1 MLKSLRYRLLAWF
14 LAFVLLTAA
23 LIVPV
28 NLIYQSREKSI
39 GLVSR
44 QISSLHIDFLKD
56 TKAVNDFLTTEPS
69 NTDFFAKGNNSYLSY
84 HISKSAGILADLDKI
99 RNSGLVRDFGISN
112 QLDGLKANLKH
123 YNLLLDSL
131 VYLVY
136 KRGYRNF
143 GLEGELYNYGSLL
156 ESAHGLPNSDV
167 YRLRKIENDYFFNHD
182 TASVAKFSRIA
193 AGLKKTVPDN
203 GNTAGLIDS
212 YEEAFLRLVDLDSQ
226 TGIRKNIALK
236 AQLNKQSSDIE
247 DIFTRV
253 TEKTST
259 MQEAMLDRL
268 TRFYILSLIFI
279 LILSVF
285 FSYAASRHIVSHLEA
300 LTNYI
305 SVLSSSRQDHSQPID
320 LSNSAREIKQIYRE
334 FRNLF
339 SMLKVWEKQRDKAI
353 RSAEDTQQRYQELA
367 DMLPQSVFETDAMG
381 NYTYANKAWHKAFGY
396 TLTDIREG
404 LNLIETL
411 IPESQQE
418 NILDPGKIENSTFL
432 AIRKDGRQ
440 FPVSVY
446 SDNIV
451 KDGRMDG
458 RRGIII
464 DITDKI
470 NYIKS
475 LQQETSKARTSD
487 ELKSSFLANM
497 SHEIRTPMNS
507 IIGFSNL
514 LASEH
519 IPDIQKKDFVHYI
532 RTSSEILLNLVDDI
546 IDIAK
551 IEAGELKIVKK
562 ECEIYS
568 LGQELLTMSQEV
580 KKKFNKH
587 EIDLV
592 YFPEP
597 GRQELFMKTD
607 PFRLR
612 QILINLITNA
622 IKFTEKGSVEFGFS
636 VKDERNLEFYVKDT
650 GVGLTRSELDLIFER
665 FKRTRRSEEKNIVGT
680 GLGLAISRNL
690 VQLMGGEMWVDSV
703 PGGGTTF
710 TFTLPYLKIT
720 RLPDR
725 VENPGR
731 QPRAYNWTGAGIL
744 IVEDDP
750 VSHAFLKE
758 LFRQT
763 GADLYHAGNGLE
775 AVSQFRKIKN
785 IDLVIMDIQMPEMDG
800 FEATRIIR
808 SLNDNIPVIAQTAF
822 AMSDDKEKMKQA
834 GFDDY
839 VSKPIDI
846 NQLLA
851 IVHRWITRS
860 KTRVQP
866 KLSGVLSPPPPPD
879 PTFFGN

>member
-23 LIVPV
+23 LILPA

-39 GLVSR
+39 GLVTQ
-44 QISSLHIDFLKD
+44 QIGSLHIDFLKD

-69 NTDFFAKGNNSYLSY
+69 NTDFFVKGNNSYLTY
-84 HISKSAGILADLDKI
+84 HINKSAAILADLGITK
-99 RNSGLVRDFGISN
+99 NSGLVRDFGISN
-112 QLDGLKANLKH
+112 NLSGLEVNLKH
-123 YNLLLDSL
+123 YNILLDSL

-156 ESAHGLPNSDV
+156 ESAPGLSNMDV
-167 YRLRKIENDYFFNHD
+167 FRLRKIENDYFFNHD
-182 TASVAKFSRIA
+182 TATVAQFSRIA
-193 AGLKKTVPDN
+193 RNLKSVLKNDSRTSELVDN
-203 GNTAGLIDS
+203 
-212 YEEAFLRLVDLDSQ
+212 YEEAFLRLVDLDRQ

-236 AQLNKQSSDIE
+236 AQLNKQSADIE
-247 DIFTRV
+247 NIFAQITAKSV
-253 TEKTST
+253 TH
-259 MQEAMLDRL
+259 QEAMLKR
-268 TRFYILSLIFI
+268 LSLFYGLSLLLI

-305 SVLSSSRQDHSQPID
+305 SVLSNTRPDQTHSID
-320 LSNSAREIKQIYRE
+320 LHNSAREIKQIYRE

-339 SMLKVWEKQRDKAI
+339 SMLKVWEKQRDTAI
-353 RSAEDTQQRYQELA
+353 QSAEDTQQRYQELA
-367 DMLPQSVFETDAMG
+367 DMLPQSVFETNAMG
-381 NYTYANKAWHKAFGY
+381 NYTYANKAWYKAFGY
-396 TLTDIREG
+396 ANSDLHEG
-404 LNLIETL
+404 LNLLETL
-411 IPESQQE
+411 IPESEQE
-418 NILDPGKIENSTFL
+418 NLLDRGKIENSTFL
-432 AIRKDGRQ
+432 AIRKDGQR

-451 KDGRMDG
+451 KEGKMEG

-464 DITDKI
+464 DITDKV
-470 NYIKS
+470 NYIRS

-551 IEAGELKIVKK
+551 IEAGELKITKK
-562 ECEIYS
+562 ECELYS
-568 LGQELLTMSQEV
+568 MGAELLTMSQEV
-580 KKKFNKH
+580 KKKFNKP
-587 EIDLV
+587 DLDLA
-592 YFPEP
+592 FIPEP

-636 VKDERNLEFYVKDT
+636 VRDERNLEFYVKDT
-650 GVGLTRSELDLIFER
+650 GVGLSRTELDVIFER
-665 FKRTRRSEEKNIVGT
+665 FRRTRRSEEKNIVGT

-703 PGGGTTF
+703 QGSGTTF
-710 TFTLPYLKIT
+710 SFTLPYLKIT
-720 RLPDR
+720 KL
-725 VENPGR
+725 PGR
-731 QPRAYNWTGAGIL
+731 EDNAAQENATNYDWTGAGIL
-744 IVEDDP
+744 VVEDDP
-750 VSHAFLKE
+750 VSYAFLKE
-758 LFRQT
+758 LFQHT
-763 GADLYHAGNGLE
+763 GADLYHAADGLE
-775 AVSQFRKIKN
+775 AVSQFKKIKN
-785 IDLVIMDIQMPEMDG
+785 IDLVIMDIQLPEMDG
-800 FEATRIIR
+800 FEATRVIR
-808 SLNDNIPVIAQTAF
+808 SMNRDIPVIAQTAF
-822 AMSDDKEKMKQA
+822 AMSDDREKMKQA

-846 NQLLA
+846 NKLLA
-851 IVHRWITRS
+851 IVHRWLTRS
-860 KTRVQP
+860 KTRVSAP
-866 KLSGVLSPPPPPD
+866 S
-879 PTFFGN
+879 FGN

>member
-23 LIVPV
+23 LIVPA
-28 NLIYQSREKSI
+28 NLIYQSREKTI
-39 GLVSR
+39 GLVSQ
-44 QISSLHIDFLKD
+44 QIGSLHIDFLKD
-56 TKAVNDFLTTEPS
+56 SKAVNDFLTTEPS
-69 NTDFFAKGNNSYLSY
+69 NTDFFVKGNNPYLSY
-84 HISKSAGILADLDKI
+84 HIDKSASILINLDKI
-99 RNSGLVRDFGISN
+99 KNSGLVRDFGISN
-112 QLDGLKANLKH
+112 NLDGLAVNLRH
-123 YNLLLDSL
+123 YNILLDSL

-156 ESAHGLPNSDV
+156 ESAPGLNSGEV
-167 YRLRKIENDYFFNHD
+167 FRLRKIENDYFFNHD
-182 TASVAKFSRIA
+182 TASVARFSRIA
-193 AGLKKTVPDN
+193 DGLKKTVP
-203 GNTAGLIDS
+203 GNRKTIELVNN
-212 YEEAFLRLVDLDSQ
+212 YEDAFLRLVDLDSQ

-236 AQLNKQSSDIE
+236 AQLNKQSADIE
-247 DIFTRV
+247 NIFTQV
-253 TEKTST
+253 TSKSIT
-259 MQEAMLDRL
+259 MQEAMLKRL
-268 TRFYILSLIFI
+268 TLFYVMSLILI
-279 LILSVF
+279 LVLSVF

-305 SVLSSSRQDHSQPID
+305 SVLSNSQQDQTHSID
-320 LSNSAREIKQIYRE
+320 LHNSAREIKQIYRE

-367 DMLPQSVFETDAMG
+367 DLLPQSVFETDSMG
-381 NYTYANKAWHKAFGY
+381 NYTYANKAWYKAFGY
-396 TLTDIREG
+396 TTTDLHDG

-411 IPESQQE
+411 IPESEQD
-418 NILDPGKIENSTFL
+418 NILDQGKIENSTFL
-432 AIRKDGRQ
+432 AIRKDGRK

-451 KDGRMDG
+451 KEGKMDG

-562 ECEIYS
+562 ECELYS
-568 LGQELLTMSQEV
+568 LGRELLTMSQEV

-587 EIDLV
+587 ELDLV
-592 YFPEP
+592 FKPEP
-597 GRQELFMKTD
+597 GREELFMKTD

-636 VKDERNLEFYVKDT
+636 VRDERTLEFYVKDT
-650 GVGLTRSELDLIFER
+650 GVGLSRTELDLIFER
-665 FKRTRRSEEKNIVGT
+665 FKRTRNSEEKNIVGT

-703 PGGGTTF
+703 QGTGTTF

-720 RLPDR
+720 QL
-725 VENPGR
+725 PGR
-731 QPRAYNWTGAGIL
+731 DEKPVNERAAYNFTGAGIL

-750 VSHAFLKE
+750 VSHAFLTE
-758 LFRQT
+758 LFQQT
-763 GADLYHAGNGLE
+763 GADLYHAADGLE
-775 AVSQFRKIKN
+775 AVNQFRKIKN
-785 IDLVIMDIQMPEMDG
+785 IDLVIMDIQLPEMDG
-800 FEATRIIR
+800 FEATRVIR
-808 SLNDNIPVIAQTAF
+808 SMKSNIPVIAQTAF

-851 IVHRWITRS
+851 IVHRWLTRS
-860 KTRVQP
+860 KMRVT
-866 KLSGVLSPPPPPD
+866 
-879 PTFFGN
+879 TFIGN

>member
-23 LIVPV
+23 LIVPA

-39 GLVSR
+39 GLVLQ
-44 QISSLHIDFLKD
+44 QIGSLHIDFLKD

-69 NTDFFAKGNNSYLSY
+69 NTDFFVKGNNPYLSY
-84 HISKSAGILADLDKI
+84 HINKSARILINLDKT

-112 QLDGLKANLKH
+112 NLDGLAVNLRH
-123 YNLLLDSL
+123 YNILLDSL

-156 ESAHGLPNSDV
+156 ESAPGLNSSDV
-167 YRLRKIENDYFFNHD
+167 FRLRKIENDYFFNHD
-182 TASVAKFSRIA
+182 TASVARFIRIA
-193 AGLKKTVPDN
+193 AGVKATIPGNRKTIELVDN
-203 GNTAGLIDS
+203 

-236 AQLNKQSSDIE
+236 AQLNKQSADIE
-247 DIFTRV
+247 NIFTQV
-253 TEKTST
+253 TVKSIK
-259 MQEAMLDRL
+259 MQEAMLKRL
-268 TRFYILSLIFI
+268 TVFYVMSLILI
-279 LILSVF
+279 LVLSVF

-305 SVLSSSRQDHSQPID
+305 SVLSNSQQDQSHSID
-320 LSNSAREIKQIYRE
+320 LHNSAREIKQIYRE

-367 DMLPQSVFETDAMG
+367 DMLPQSVFETDSMG
-381 NYTYANKAWHKAFGY
+381 NYTYANKAWYKAFGF
-396 TLTDIREG
+396 TTSDLNDG

-411 IPESQQE
+411 IPESEQD
-418 NILDPGKIENSTFL
+418 NILNQGKIENSTFL
-432 AIRKDGRQ
+432 AIRKDGRR

-446 SDNIV
+446 SDTIV
-451 KDGRMDG
+451 KEGKMDG

-562 ECEIYS
+562 ECELYS

-587 EIDLV
+587 ELDLV
-592 YFPEP
+592 FNPEA
-597 GRQELFMKTD
+597 GREELFMKTD

-636 VKDERNLEFYVKDT
+636 VRDERNLEFYVKDT
-650 GVGLTRSELDLIFER
+650 GVGLSRTELDLIFER

-703 PGGGTTF
+703 QGAGTTF

-720 RLPDR
+720 QLPDR
-725 VENPGR
+725 DVKPGIE
-731 QPRAYNWTGAGIL
+731 RAVYNFTGAGIL

-750 VSHAFLKE
+750 VSHAFLTE
-758 LFRQT
+758 LFQQT
-763 GADLYHAGNGLE
+763 GADLYHAADGLE
-775 AVSQFRKIKN
+775 AVNQFRKIKN
-785 IDLVIMDIQMPEMDG
+785 IDLVIMDIQLPEMDG
-800 FEATRIIR
+800 FEATRVIR
-808 SLNDNIPVIAQTAF
+808 SMKSDIPVIAQTAF

-851 IVHRWITRS
+851 IVHRWLTRS
-860 KTRVQP
+860 KMRVT
-866 KLSGVLSPPPPPD
+866 
-879 PTFFGN
+879 TFIGN

>member
-1 MLKSLRYRLLAWF
+1 M
-14 LAFVLLTAA
+14 
-23 LIVPV
+23 
-28 NLIYQSREKSI
+28 
-39 GLVSR
+39 
-44 QISSLHIDFLKD
+44 
-56 TKAVNDFLTTEPS
+56 
-69 NTDFFAKGNNSYLSY
+69 
-84 HISKSAGILADLDKI
+84 
-99 RNSGLVRDFGISN
+99 
-112 QLDGLKANLKH
+112 
-123 YNLLLDSL
+123 
-131 VYLVY
+131 
-136 KRGYRNF
+136 
-143 GLEGELYNYGSLL
+143 
-156 ESAHGLPNSDV
+156 DV
-167 YRLRKIENDYFFNHD
+167 FRLRKIENNYFFNHD
-182 TASVAKFSRIA
+182 TASVAQFSRIA
-193 AGLKKTVPDN
+193 RDLKTTLSNDQKTSELVDN
-203 GNTAGLIDS
+203 
-212 YEEAFLRLVDLDSQ
+212 YEEAFLRLVDLDRQ

-236 AQLNKQSSDIE
+236 AQLNKQSADIE
-247 DIFTRV
+247 NIFSQITAKSLTV
-253 TEKTST
+253 
-259 MQEAMLDRL
+259 QEAMLKKL
-268 TRFYILSLIFI
+268 SLSYVLSLILI
-279 LILSVF
+279 LLLSVF

-305 SVLSSSRQDHSQPID
+305 SVLANTRQDQTHSID
-320 LSNSAREIKQIYRE
+320 LHNSAREIKQIYRE

-339 SMLKVWEKQRDKAI
+339 SMLKVWEKQRDKALQ
-353 RSAEDTQQRYQELA
+353 SAEDTQQRYQELA
-367 DMLPQSVFETDAMG
+367 DMLPQSVFETNSMG
-381 NYTYANKAWHKAFGY
+381 NYTYANKAWYKAFGY
-396 TLTDIREG
+396 TQTDLKEG
-404 LNLIETL
+404 LNLLETL
-411 IPESQQE
+411 IPESEQE
-418 NILDPGKIENSTFL
+418 NILDRGKIENSTFQ
-432 AIRKDGRQ
+432 AIRKDGQR

-451 KDGRMDG
+451 KEGRLDG

-470 NYIKS
+470 NYIKT

-562 ECEIYS
+562 ECELYS
-568 LGQELLTMSQEV
+568 LGEELLTMSQEV

-587 EIDLV
+587 ELDLV
-592 YFPEP
+592 FRPEA

-636 VKDERNLEFYVKDT
+636 VQDDRNIEFYVKDT
-650 GVGLTRSELDLIFER
+650 GVGLSRTELDVIFER
-665 FKRTRRSEEKNIVGT
+665 FKRARRSEEKNIVGT

-703 PGGGTTF
+703 QGTGTTF

-720 RLPDR
+720 KIPDR
-725 VENPGR
+725 DENAGT
-731 QPRAYNWTGAGIL
+731 QNTSYNWTGAGIL

-750 VSHAFLKE
+750 AGHAFLTE
-758 LFRQT
+758 LFQLT
-763 GADLYHAGNGLE
+763 GADLYHASDGLE
-775 AVSQFRKIKN
+775 AINQFRKIKN
-785 IDLVIMDIQMPEMDG
+785 IDLVIMDIQLPGMDG
-800 FEATRIIR
+800 FEATRVIR
-808 SLNDNIPVIAQTAF
+808 SMNRDIPVIAQTAF
-822 AMSDDKEKMKQA
+822 AMSDDREKMKQA

-846 NQLLA
+846 NKLRA
-851 IVHRWITRS
+851 IVHRWLTRS
-860 KTRVQP
+860 KTRITTP
-866 KLSGVLSPPPPPD
+866 
-879 PTFFGN
+879 FFGN